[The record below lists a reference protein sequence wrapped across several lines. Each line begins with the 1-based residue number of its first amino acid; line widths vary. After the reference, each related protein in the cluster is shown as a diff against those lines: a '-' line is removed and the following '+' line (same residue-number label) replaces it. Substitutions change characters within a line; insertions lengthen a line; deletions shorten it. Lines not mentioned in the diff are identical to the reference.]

1 MSAMYGPIDA
11 HWGVSS
17 VKEQIKN
24 LDVTQ
29 SPDGL
34 TVVVGGRDDMH
45 IVLPA
50 PLEGLL
56 LDLRLL
62 RGVPLA
68 YLVPDPA
75 LLPPE
80 SIRFFN
86 VDRTWVDRLIDGVW
100 SIGNSDTLGLL
111 NKTSLLPFVRAHL
124 DRLLGKIATAQED
137 ALGAKGTV
145 ADWDAAT
152 GDITGLLIRSELARR
167 WPDMIVTGSDG
178 GKKVALLRSEP
189 MARDLY
195 IALFAGRPNLVE
207 IREPH
212 VGTRFGVEA
221 AAAPEGGYK
230 VDQRKSDGSP
240 QVGGG
245 PKDEPK
251 DQPIPIAVHL
261 RFPKRTRVLD
271 VKKLAK
277 AIAKAGKDLHGTFAP
292 SRMVAL
298 HLEQRPYVQEFQEKR
313 GLMQGVDESRGSVPL
328 NDEVAVPMRKGR
340 PVLDLTELRERQ
352 RQLDDLGEDPK

>member
-1 MSAMYGPIDA
+1 MYGPIDD
-11 HWGVSS
+11 HWGITS
-17 VKEQIKN
+17 VKEQIEK

-34 TVVVGGRDDMH
+34 TVVGGGKGDLP
-45 IVLPA
+45 ITLPA

-111 NKTSLLPFVRAHL
+111 NKTKMLPFIRAHL
-124 DRLLGKIATAQED
+124 DGLLAEMATAQEV

-178 GKKVALLRSEP
+178 GKKVALLRGEP
-189 MARDLY
+189 IARDLY
-195 IALFAGRPNLVE
+195 IALFAGRPSLVE

-221 AAAPEGGYK
+221 VKGVKPIEGGETKEEKKYQ
-230 VDQRKSDGSP
+230 VDPRKPDGTSINGTIE
-240 QVGGG
+240 VGFRS
-245 PKDEPK
+245 K
-251 DQPIPIAVHL
+251 
-261 RFPKRTRVLD
+261 RVLK
-271 VKKLAK
+271 VTELAK
-277 AIAKAGKDLHGTFAP
+277 AIATDTS

-313 GLMQGVDESRGSVPL
+313 GLMQGVDESRGSVRL
-328 NDEVAVPMRKGR
+328 DTVEVPIRVGRSGAAR
-340 PVLDLTELRERQ
+340 PVLDLTELYERQ
-352 RQLDDLGEDPK
+352 RQLDDLGGS